1 MSQEQKTSLPGLLDE
16 KRAHTLVVQ
25 HLHAPAFL
33 SKLASLGRAARS
45 PEEERSLLAIGEMIR
60 HAEQSPE
67 IQKAAGVTTDRYAV
81 HRDALAGVLD
91 QEQPSD
97 RHYKQALAAL
107 SDQEV
112 FAAAFSM
119 LARQAA

>member
-1 MSQEQKTSLPGLLDE
+1 MSQEQKNELPGLLDE
-16 KRAHTLVVQ
+16 KQARALVVQ
-25 HLHAPAFL
+25 HLHAPAYL
-33 SKLASLGRAARS
+33 SKLASLGRAARN
-45 PEEERSLLAIGEMIR
+45 PEEAQSLLAIGDMVR

-97 RHYKQALAAL
+97 RHYKQAMAAL
-107 SDQEV
+107 SDSDV
-112 FAAAFSM
+112 FAAAFTM